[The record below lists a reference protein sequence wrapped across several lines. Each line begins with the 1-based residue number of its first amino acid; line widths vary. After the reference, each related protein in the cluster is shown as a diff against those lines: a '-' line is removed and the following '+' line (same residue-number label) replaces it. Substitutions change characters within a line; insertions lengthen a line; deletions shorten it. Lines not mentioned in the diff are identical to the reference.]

1 MFPLFFTCADVTAN
15 NIMITPEGGLE
26 WCKALGQPRGY
37 QGSDD
42 DREWSSILVLPQESA
57 EMLISI
63 LREEYMEYHGKKK
76 PAQYG
81 LPWKKHTD
89 ADGNETGKTS
99 FSFKRKEFAYN
110 NEPNTP
116 PLVVDASGTNKWPA
130 SKLIGNG
137 STGKVRFHS
146 YPWSGKSGCGM
157 TLELRA
163 IQVLQHKAYEKDE
176 PAFGVVE
183 GGFVLDADEI
193 AAEATTEACGF
204 TPPASAGA
212 CDFQSQVSAA
222 VAAADDD
229 MPF

>member
-1 MFPLFFTCADVTAN
+1 MPAN
-15 NIMITPEGGLE
+15 NVMITPEGGLE
-26 WCKALGQPRGY
+26 WAKVLGEPRGF
-37 QGSDD
+37 QDSTE
-42 DREWSSILVLPQESA
+42 DRSWSINLLLEEESA
-57 EMLISI
+57 EMLISL
-63 LREEYMEYHGKKK
+63 LREEYMEYHGKRSRPNTDCLGKSTPMLTATKQAK
-76 PAQYG
+76 PPSLSSA
-81 LPWKKHTD
+81 
-89 ADGNETGKTS
+89 
-99 FSFKRKEFAYN
+99 RFAYN

-163 IQVLQHKAYEKDE
+163 VQVINHVSFEKDE
-176 PAFGVVE
+176 PDFGVVE
-183 GGFVLDADEI
+183 GGFVLDADEV
-193 AAEATTEACGF
+193 AAEATTEACGL

>member
-1 MFPLFFTCADVTAN
+1 MTAN
-15 NIMITPEGGLE
+15 NIMITPEGELE

-37 QGSDD
+37 QGSDEA
-42 DREWSSILVLPQESA
+42 REWSSILLLPQESA
-57 EMLISI
+57 EMLISL

-89 ADGNETGKTS
+89 EEGNETGKTA

-110 NEPNTP
+110 GELNTP

-130 SKLIGNG
+130 TKLIGNG
-137 STGKVRFHS
+137 STGKVRIHS
-146 YPWSGKSGCGM
+146 YTWSCKSGCGM

-163 IQVLQHKAYEKDE
+163 VQVINHVSFEKDE
-176 PAFGVVE
+176 PDFGVVE
-183 GGFVLDADEI
+183 GGFVLDADEV
-193 AAEATTEACGF
+193 AAEATTEACGL

>member
-1 MFPLFFTCADVTAN
+1 MTAN
-15 NIMITPEGGLE
+15 NIMITPEGELE
-26 WCKALGQPRGY
+26 WCKSLGQPRGY
-37 QGSDD
+37 QGSDEA
-42 DREWSSILVLPQESA
+42 REWSTILVLPKEA
-57 EMLISI
+57 ADMLISL

-81 LPWKKHTD
+81 LPWKNHTD
-89 ADGNETGKTS
+89 EEGNETGKTA
-99 FSFKRKEFAYN
+99 FTFKRKEFAYN
-110 NEPNTP
+110 GEPNTP
-116 PLVVDASGTNKWPA
+116 PLVVDASGTNKWPTN
-130 SKLIGNG
+130 KLIGNG

-163 IQVLQHKAYEKDE
+163 IQVLTHKAYEKDE

-183 GGFVLDADEI
+183 GGFVLDPNEI
-193 AAEATTEACGF
+193 EAESATEACGL
-204 TPPASAGA
+204 TPPADAGA
-212 CDFQSQVSAA
+212 CDFQSQVTAA

>member
-1 MFPLFFTCADVTAN
+1 MTAN
-15 NIMITPEGGLE
+15 NIMITPEGELE

-37 QGSDD
+37 QGSDEA
-42 DREWSSILVLPQESA
+42 REWSSILVLPQESA

-89 ADGNETGKTS
+89 EEGNETGKTA
-99 FSFKRKEFAYN
+99 FTFKRKEFAYN
-110 NEPNTP
+110 GEANTP
-116 PLVVDASGTNKWPA
+116 PLVVDSSGTNKWPA
-130 SKLIGNG
+130 TKLIGNG

-163 IQVLQHKAYEKDE
+163 IQVLKHKAYEKDE

-193 AAEATTEACGF
+193 AAEATTEACGL